1 MTNPSFETGIS
12 PWLLSKAGTTGTLTQ
27 STDWATNGTHSA
39 KVYSGSDVNDNWEML
54 YQGDL
59 SWGADDK
66 LTFSYDLNL
75 TKTST
80 IVTKIGDWNNG
91 VLTLYTTNST
101 R

>member
-1 MTNPSFETGIS
+1 MRQGIS

-27 STDWATNGTHSA
+27 STAWATSGTHSA
-39 KVYSGSDVNDNWEML
+39 KLSSGSDVNDNWEML

-59 SWGADDK
+59 SWGAGDK

-80 IVTKIGDWNNG
+80 IVT
-91 VLTLYTTNST
+91 